1 MNPKEN
7 KGGVLRNDQVEQD
20 LAAHGNQQQNDH
32 PFHGSQDTGDFMP
45 RQQGSET
52 QQRDGF
58 LPEDEED
65 TGRA

>member
-1 MNPKEN
+1 MDRKEN
-7 KGGVLRNDQVEQD
+7 KGGQLSNEQIEQD
-20 LAAHGNQQQNDH
+20 LKAKGSSDTNSH

-45 RQQGSET
+45 RTEGNET

-58 LPEDEED
+58 LPEDEQD